1 MKKIYVFVFCI
12 LGMFPLL
19 ALTGCESLDYTP
31 SDQMSEKTF
40 WQTEEH
46 ARQAALGM
54 YAAMKAPWC
63 FGMEFTF
70 DMCSDLADGT
80 SPWADISRGTA
91 FSSASGG
98 VQNHWQNLY
107 ELVHRANTVIRKV
120 AGMPISGE
128 TIDRVTGE
136 AKFCVQWHIS
146 VCSIAGAVCRITM
159 RHAT

>member
-80 SPWADISRGTA
+80 SPWAARSEE
-91 FSSASGG
+91 ASCR
-98 VQNHWQNLY
+98 
-107 ELVHRANTVIRKV
+107 E
-120 AGMPISGE
+120 
-128 TIDRVTGE
+128 RV
-136 AKFCVQWHIS
+136 
-146 VCSIAGAVCRITM
+146 
-159 RHAT
+159 

>member
-1 MKKIYVFVFCI
+1 
-12 LGMFPLL
+12 MFPLL

-70 DMCSDLADGT
+70 
-80 SPWADISRGTA
+80 
-91 FSSASGG
+91 
-98 VQNHWQNLY
+98 
-107 ELVHRANTVIRKV
+107 
-120 AGMPISGE
+120 
-128 TIDRVTGE
+128 
-136 AKFCVQWHIS
+136 
-146 VCSIAGAVCRITM
+146 
-159 RHAT
+159 